1 MMLRSCCA
9 NETRRTKIR
18 SVFVQRETLETWL
31 RQMAIKGW
39 IVKDFSYIFFDSF
52 LFFRFVK
59 TAPRYGKFCIYDVK
73 YLGDEDIFTSLG
85 WKLLLEHESTMIFI
99 TRISKEAYHY

>member
-1 MMLRSCCA
+1 MKQ
-9 NETRRTKIR
+9 EEQKIR

-52 LFFRFVK
+52 LFFRFCLLY
-59 TAPRYGKFCIYDVK
+59 TSPSPRDYAA
-73 YLGDEDIFTSLG
+73 SRMP
-85 WKLLLEHESTMIFI
+85 S
-99 TRISKEAYHY
+99 SA